1 MPDLRARRRVL
12 VALLLAATVLAL
24 LPHPASLVEEHRAID
39 APIDATLRVPFGAA
53 FFAATEIDLR
63 PGDRL
68 RSVRASDGALQLP
81 RTYADL
87 AAVVAAVPNSSE
99 ITLTVLRDRDERE
112 VRVSVAT
119 TRGLHTIAPLWP
131 IIVSA
136 TLFLL
141 FGCAVAAGSEHPV
154 AAPILACCWCAS
166 VAILSDIGLALPW
179 DDGLL
184 GLAQLR
190 PRLGSFALALL
201 PASVLHLAMR
211 FPVVAPSF
219 RAPSAAAA
227 PYVVFSVPAAF
238 GQTRFD
244 DAALANGLERIL
256 LSLTL
261 LAASILVIASA
272 TRAAR
277 MTPIER
283 ARTRAL
289 TAGVVSGLALPAFL
303 LTAGRLPSGLGGAP
317 LALGLL
323 AIPGCVSWAI
333 LRYRLLD
340 PSAWLRT
347 TVVSGIQAA
356 GALLLATLAVANLAR
371 SSAIA
376 TEAEV
381 AGAVG
386 LLTIVFYEGAKSA
399 LRRSGRGRDGAAS
412 VRNVLE
418 QATRALASTREREA
432 VIRAVAEIVREHA
445 KPDAIA
451 ILRPNLE
458 APRGELQQDGLA
470 LWRSHDAPT
479 HRVVVR
485 RARSEDPSPSRA
497 ELVAPIAPT
506 SADVH
511 LLILSARRDGLPF
524 GAEEEEAL
532 LALVHVAATALDAT
546 ATNEELQARVAE
558 KTESIDRALRDRE
571 RMLASADRI
580 AGADLAT
587 DVLDALLLFVG
598 GHAARARWGPL
609 ARAGDVMGSIQL
621 ASGENLGLAA
631 PGLEPDRAR
640 ELRQQVEALCAFGG
654 LAVRRLALLA
664 DLKRE
669 VEEKAQELAEV
680 RSQRKHADFVRGV
693 AHELRKPT
701 EEVRRLLAELPER
714 PDGDKEL
721 LRLRGL
727 SHELGR
733 RLDLLLFHSG
743 IRLRRTRID
752 LVALVSEALATARR
766 LSPARMFELAPGPP
780 RLPVVAD
787 ASRLLSVVE
796 NLLDNAAKATSTGQR
811 ITARVAM
818 EHRGPEGIWARFEIE
833 DEGVGIDAD
842 ALERIYEPGVTYT
855 PDGIGL
861 GLSLCREIVRLHG
874 GNIAAESTAGRTVF
888 RVTIPQLPEDEE
900 PEP

>member
-1 MPDLRARRRVL
+1 MPGLGSRRRLL

-24 LPHPASLVEEHRAID
+24 LPHPGSLLEEHRAID
-39 APIDATLRVPFGAA
+39 APLDATLRVPFGAA
-53 FFAATEIDLR
+53 FFGSTEIDLR

-68 RSVRASDGALQLP
+68 RSVRGPDGALQLP
-81 RTYADL
+81 RTYAEL
-87 AAVVAAVPNSSE
+87 AALIAGADKNSG
-99 ITLTVLRDRDERE
+99 IKLTVLRGRDERD
-112 VRVSVAT
+112 VTASVV
-119 TRGLHTIAPLWP
+119 TRRGVQAVAPLWP

-136 TLFLL
+136 SLFLL
-141 FGCAVAAGSEHPV
+141 FGCVVAAGSEHPV
-154 AAPILACCWCAS
+154 ATPILSCCWCAS

-179 DDGLL
+179 DDGLF

-190 PRLGSFALALL
+190 PRVGALALAQL
-201 PASVLHLAMR
+201 PASVIHLAMR

-219 RAPSAAAA
+219 RTSSAAAA
-227 PYVVFSVPAAF
+227 PYAVFLVPAAF
-238 GQTRFD
+238 GQARFD
-244 DAALANGLERIL
+244 DAALGNGLERIL
-256 LSLTL
+256 LALTL
-261 LAASILVIASA
+261 LAAAILVIASA

-289 TAGVVSGLALPAFL
+289 TVGVVSGLALPAFL
-303 LTAGRLPSGLGGAP
+303 FTTGRLPSGLGGAP

-340 PSAWLRT
+340 PSTWLRT
-347 TVVSGIQAA
+347 TVVGGIQAA
-356 GALLLATLAVANLAR
+356 GALLLATLAVTSLAR
-371 SSAIA
+371 SSSIA

-399 LRRSGRGRDGAAS
+399 LRRSGRGSDGAAS
-412 VRNVLE
+412 VRIVLE
-418 QATRALASTREREA
+418 QATRALAETREREA
-432 VIRAVAEIVREHA
+432 VIRVVAEIVREHL
-445 KPDAIA
+445 KPDGIA
-451 ILRPNLE
+451 ILRSGLE
-458 APRGELQQDGLA
+458 LQFDELQQDGLA

-485 RARSEDPSPSRA
+485 RSRSEDPAPSRA

-506 SADVH
+506 SADLH

-546 ATNEELQARVAE
+546 VTNEELQARVAE

-580 AGADLAT
+580 ASADHAT
-587 DVLDALLLFVG
+587 DVLDALLTFVG
-598 GHAARARWGPL
+598 GHAARARWVPVGR
-609 ARAGDVMGSIQL
+609 AREVLGSIQL
-621 ASGENLGLAA
+621 PSGETLGLAA
-631 PGLEPDRAR
+631 PGLEPGRAH
-640 ELRQQVEALCAFGG
+640 EIRQQVEALCAFAGI
-654 LAVRRLALLA
+654 AARRLALLA

-669 VEEKAQELAEV
+669 VEAKAQELAEV

-701 EEVRRLLAELPER
+701 EEVRRLLDELPAR
-714 PDGDKEL
+714 ADGDEL
-721 LRLRGL
+721 LTRLRGL

-752 LVALVSEALATARR
+752 LVALVSEALASTRR
-766 LSPARMFELAPGPP
+766 LWPERVFELAPGPP

-796 NLLDNAAKATSTGQR
+796 NLLDNAAKATRTGQR
-811 ITARVAM
+811 ITARVAI
-818 EHRGPEGIWARFEIE
+818 EHRGPDGVWARFEIE

-842 ALERIYEPGVTYT
+842 VLDQIYEPGVTYT

-861 GLSLCREIVRLHG
+861 GLSLCREIARLHG
-874 GNIAAESTAGRTVF
+874 GSIAAESTAGRTVF
-888 RVTIPQLPEDEE
+888 RVTIPQMPADGESQL
-900 PEP
+900 